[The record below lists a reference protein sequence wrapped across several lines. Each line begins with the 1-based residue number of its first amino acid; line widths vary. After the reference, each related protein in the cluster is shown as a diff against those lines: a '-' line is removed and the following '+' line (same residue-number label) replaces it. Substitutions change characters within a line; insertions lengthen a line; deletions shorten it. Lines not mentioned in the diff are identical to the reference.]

1 MQAGWGLHQRE
12 VKMKA
17 RDFMKKVLVIQGK
30 GSENSNE
37 VIGNGMEITG
47 YGQEIEVESTG
58 LQKWRGE
65 RKEGIKYNSKSFP
78 KEESE

>member
-1 MQAGWGLHQRE
+1 
-12 VKMKA
+12 MKA

-58 LQKWRGE
+58 PQK
-65 RKEGIKYNSKSFP
+65 
-78 KEESE
+78 

>member
-1 MQAGWGLHQRE
+1 
-12 VKMKA
+12 MKA

-58 LQKWRGE
+58 LQK
-65 RKEGIKYNSKSFP
+65 
-78 KEESE
+78 